1 MSLTDTYTLANGVK
15 IPVIGFGTWQSAEG
29 DEAYQ
34 AVSTA
39 LNAGYRHIDTAAG
52 YGNEESVGRA
62 IKDSGIP
69 REEIFITT
77 KLGSAAHGYQAAK
90 DALNASLAKLGLDY
104 VDLYLVHWPEPL
116 PIRDHWEQA
125 NADMWRSL
133 EEEYH
138 AGKIRALGV
147 SNFMPHHLDVL
158 LQTAEIKP
166 VVNQNF
172 LNPSDYQ
179 GELVA
184 YNNEHKILN
193 EAYSPLVTG
202 ALLDQPAVQA
212 IATAYGKTIAQVL
225 IRWSLQHKFLPL
237 PKSTHME
244 RIIQN
249 GDVFD
254 FELTPADMTVLDGLS
269 GIVGYHKDPSKTPW

>member
-1 MSLTDTYTLANGVK
+1 MTLTDTYTLANGIE

-29 DEAYQ
+29 DEAYH
-34 AVSTA
+34 AVTA
-39 LNAGYRHIDTAAG
+39 ALKAGYRHIDTAAG

-69 REEIFITT
+69 RAEIFVTT
-77 KLGSAAHGYQAAK
+77 KLGSKAHGYQAAK
-90 DALNASLAKLGLDY
+90 DALNESLTKLGLDY

-116 PIRDHWEQA
+116 AIRDHWEQA

-138 AGKIRALGV
+138 AGKIKALGV

-172 LNPSDYQ
+172 LNPSDRQ
-179 GELVA
+179 GELVE
-184 YNNEHKILN
+184 YNNAHKILN

-202 ALLDQPAVQA
+202 ALLEEVAVKEVA
-212 IATAYGKTIAQVL
+212 EKYNKNIAQVL

-237 PKSTHME
+237 PKSTHEE

-254 FELTPADMTVLDGLS
+254 FELTSADMEILDGMT
-269 GIVGYHKDPSKTPW
+269 GIAGYHKDPSATPW

>member
-69 REEIFITT
+69 REEIFVTT

-90 DALNASLAKLGLDY
+90 DALNTSLAKLGLDY

-184 YNNEHKILN
+184 YNNAHKILN